1 MLLIPDIHAIEE
13 DEMFQI
19 HDLIINFETLVNWKA
34 IINVHDKTLTIDHI
48 KVPMQDL
55 HSLDGPKLL
64 NNLYMENI
72 ESSVSPVAINRVTH
86 ILDAKYEKT
95 NLPEVVDNTCKHLN
109 TYQRNTLFRLLIQYE
124 ELFDGT
130 LGDWKGESVNFELKP
145 DAKPYHD
152 QPFLVPHVHKDTFKK

>member
-64 NNLYMENI
+64 HNLYT
-72 ESSVSPVAINRVTH
+72 ESTEPLVPRVAINRVTQ
-86 ILDAKYEKT
+86 ILDAKYEKP
-95 NLPEVVDNTCKHLN
+95 NLP
-109 TYQRNTLFRLLIQYE
+109 
-124 ELFDGT
+124 
-130 LGDWKGESVNFELKP
+130 
-145 DAKPYHD
+145 
-152 QPFLVPHVHKDTFKK
+152 